1 MKNYYLDTE
10 FLPLFNWRMIN
21 EKNDLTYLRIDKSK
35 GSESEDIKVWEVLL
49 DSYYKEFG
57 LSDDYEIILEL
68 KMDLALL
75 QNDFA
80 ISGNNFL
87 KNRIRHLTEQV
98 QELIDRPVEG
108 DLMSAINSISKWQ
121 GYRVNQKEVSTNE
134 FMYLLRDFKKEVDAQ
149 KQQQHKG

>member
-1 MKNYYLDTE
+1 MTNYYLDTE
-10 FLPLFNWRMIN
+10 NLPLFNWRMIN
-21 EKNDLTYLRIDKSK
+21 DKSDFTYLRIDKLK
-35 GSESEDIKVWEVLL
+35 GSENEDIQAWESTL

-57 LSDDYEIILEL
+57 LSEDYNVLLEL

-75 QNDFA
+75 QNDYA
-80 ISGNNFL
+80 ISGNTFL
-87 KNRIRHLTEQV
+87 QNKIRHLTEQV

-134 FMYLLRDFKKEVDAQ
+134 FMYLLRDFKKEVDAL
-149 KQQQHKG
+149 KHQQNNS

>member
-1 MKNYYLDTE
+1 MTNYYTDTE
-10 FLPLFNWRMIN
+10 YLPLLNWRMVN
-21 EKNDLTYLRIDKSK
+21 DKTDLTYIRKDRTK
-35 GSESEDIKVWEVLL
+35 GSENEDIKAWDVVL

-57 LSDDYEIILEL
+57 LSEDYNILLEL

-80 ISGNNFL
+80 ISGETFL
-87 KNRIRHLTEQV
+87 QNKIRHLTDQV

-121 GYRVNQKEVSTNE
+121 GYRVNQKELSTNE
-134 FMYLLRDFKKEVDAQ
+134 FFYLLRDFKKEVDAQ
-149 KQQQHKG
+149 KQQQNKG

>member
-1 MKNYYLDTE
+1 MTNYYLDTE
-10 FLPLFNWRMIN
+10 NLPLFNWRMIN
-21 EKNDLTYLRIDKSK
+21 DKSDFTYLRIDKLK
-35 GSESEDIKVWEVLL
+35 GSENEDIEAWNVVL

-57 LSDDYEIILEL
+57 LSEDYNILLEL

-80 ISGNNFL
+80 ITGTTFL
-87 KNRIRHLTEQV
+87 LNKIRHLTEQV

-134 FMYLLRDFKKEVDAQ
+134 FMYLLRDFKKEVDAL
-149 KQQQHKG
+149 KHQQNNS

>member
-1 MKNYYLDTE
+1 MTNYYLDTE
-10 FLPLFNWRMIN
+10 NLPLFNWRMIN
-21 EKNDLTYLRIDKSK
+21 DKSDFTYLRIDKLK
-35 GSESEDIKVWEVLL
+35 GSENEDIQAWELTL

-57 LSDDYEIILEL
+57 LSEDYNVLLEL

-75 QNDFA
+75 QNDYA
-80 ISGNNFL
+80 ISGNTFL
-87 KNRIRHLTEQV
+87 QNKIRHLTEQV

-134 FMYLLRDFKKEVDAQ
+134 FMYLLRDFKKEVDAL
-149 KQQQHKG
+149 KHQQNNS